1 MRRNI
6 FHLLA
11 LLQIFLVVFA
21 VKNVRAEE
29 TASDKEGGASGS
41 GKDEEKDDSKDK
53 EKKDEDKSQGDS
65 GNKRVEMCGPGF
77 AAECVPIGG
86 MGEEED
92 SVKDCAEYKVEL
104 TSKDQQS
111 VGVNPE
117 CTEVAAEAKSKGLVP
132 VSVYTLFASP
142 DAQRSEG
149 VPTNLYALTSS
160 LFFNAA
166 KNGSGGQNG
175 AKNYTFLRGSV
186 ARAFGGHPPEGEQ
199 KPNGKDKDKDKG
211 KTKDK
216 PKEDKP
222 KEEKPKDE
230 EKGTSGEGEEKGTEG
245 EAGSQLVDD
254 NSTLVEKK
262 SKGNSS
268 LF

>member
-11 LLQIFLVVFA
+11 LLQIFLIVFA
-21 VKNVRAEE
+21 VKSVRSQEE
-29 TASDKEGGASGS
+29 
-41 GKDEEKDDSKDK
+41 GKDEGKDERKDEGKDDK
-53 EKKDEDKSQGDS
+53 EKKDEEKGHE
-65 GNKRVEMCGPGF
+65 GETGGKRVEMCGPGY

-86 MGEEED
+86 IGEEEEPM
-92 SVKDCAEYKVEL
+92 KDCTEYKVEL
-104 TSKDQQS
+104 SSKDQQS

-117 CTEVAAEAKSKGLVP
+117 CTEVASEAKSKGLVP

-149 VPTNLYALTSS
+149 VPSNLYALTSS

-166 KNGSGGQNG
+166 KNGNGGQNG
-175 AKNYTFLRGSV
+175 GKNYNFLRGSV
-186 ARAFGGHPPEGEQ
+186 ARAFGGHPPKDAKKDDKKKDKEKDKEKEKEKEGEGGSEKE
-199 KPNGKDKDKDKG
+199 KP
-211 KTKDK
+211 
-216 PKEDKP
+216 EDK
-222 KEEKPKDE
+222 EV
-230 EKGTSGEGEEKGTEG
+230 EGG
-245 EAGSQLVDD
+245 AQLVDEISS
-254 NSTLVEKK
+254 NLAEKH